1 MSYLKKIELSI
12 FNDGGAGISLTVD
25 LDLFDISADNRDEI
39 EMAAQNLFKKINDAM
54 EGYRRALARMQ
65 CSGR

>member
-39 EMAAQNLFKKINDAM
+39 ETAAQNLFKKINDAM
-54 EGYRRALARMQ
+54 EGYR
-65 CSGR
+65 

>member
-54 EGYRRALARMQ
+54 EGYRWAPARMP

>member
-25 LDLFDISADNRDEI
+25 LDPFDISADNRDEI

-54 EGYRRALARMQ
+54 EGYR
-65 CSGR
+65 

>member
-54 EGYRRALARMQ
+54 EGYR
-65 CSGR
+65 